1 MIETHTDRASAAGS
15 ADEADRAGESTDQER
30 DAAEAGDQEQDA
42 GPALGPVQARLVRWG
57 ITAMYVV
64 VAVVIVALVRTFI
77 VQSFII
83 PSGSMEDTLVEGDRV
98 VVTMYDS
105 EQIERGDVVVFTDPD
120 NWLDVT
126 EPTGLRGLGQ
136 EILEAVRILP
146 RDAGHHLIKR
156 VIGLPGDHVVADG
169 EGSLSVNGVPIQE
182 PYLKPGR
189 LASEVPFDV
198 VVPEGHVWVMGDNR
212 SNSADSRFH
221 RTDAHGGFVPRGNV
235 IGVAKSVVW
244 PVGHWAGLSQGEQ
257 AFSEVPDAE
266 APAPAGASEDPTAPS
281 AVVGAPAGVNSGT
294 SVPGVSLLPGRLW
307 HTERALG
314 LRTAS
319 ATGAALHSGDSRAS

>member
-1 MIETHTDRASAAGS
+1 MTETHTDNS
-15 ADEADRAGESTDQER
+15 ADSAVKAARAGGADQGR
-30 DAAEAGDQEQDA
+30 GAPRADDPEQDP

-57 ITAMYVV
+57 ITALY
-64 VAVVIVALVRTFI
+64 AVGAVLIVALVRTFI

-136 EILEAVRILP
+136 DILETVRILP

-212 SNSADSRFH
+212 SPTPASTAPTPTAASSPWATSSAWPSRWSG
-221 RTDAHGGFVPRGNV
+221 RWATGRGCPRG
-235 IGVAKSVVW
+235 SRPSPRSPSPRPPPR
-244 PVGHWAGLSQGEQ
+244 PV
-257 AFSEVPDAE
+257 P
-266 APAPAGASEDPTAPS
+266 P
-281 AVVGAPAGVNSGT
+281 GAPRRRRPWSA
-294 SVPGVSLLPGRLW
+294 PGR
-307 HTERALG
+307 A
-314 LRTAS
+314 
-319 ATGAALHSGDSRAS
+319 